1 MKITTVFGFSTEEV
15 EALSKAGKILGEL
28 STVFNEPSDNEKV
41 LDETTKNL
49 IAALKD
55 VIGRF

>member
-1 MKITTVFGFSTEEV
+1 MKITTVYGFSTEEV